1 MNLKF
6 RQITFEDKFSG
17 ILGLVIGCVFIGGG
31 FLVNNQIT
39 KERATLKQTQGTV
52 VDSLRRRERDS
63 KDKQKETYAPVVEF
77 LAKGDRIRFTGD
89 YRSYRSSNG
98 KIVAVRYDPQRPK
111 TTARV
116 VDSYEGL
123 IPWISFGM
131 GGLSLISGLRQI
143 SPIYLSSSDE

>member
-6 RQITFEDKFSG
+6 RQITFEDIFSG

-31 FLVNNQIT
+31 FLVGNQVT
-39 KERATLKQTQGTV
+39 QERATLKQTQGTV

-77 LAKGDRIRFTGD
+77 LVKGDRIRFTGN
-89 YRSYRSSNG
+89 YQSSRSSNG
-98 KIVAVRYDPQRPK
+98 KIVAVRYDPKQPR
-111 TTARV
+111 TTARL
-116 VDSYEGL
+116 VDFYEDL
-123 IPWISFGM
+123 LPWMSFGM

-143 SPIYLSSSDE
+143 FPIYLSSGDE